1 MKRVCSG
8 WSRSWC
14 GTGQAQQWVE
24 QKLSL
29 DNESKYGGA
38 RLGDQDQEV
47 LTDAATG
54 RGCGRRDRSCRGKA
68 TWSRAARVPRRRRRA
83 AMDLARKDVCRGR
96 GWAVDRDQE
105 PGHRLDR
112 LCVRADPGD
121 HIEEARGWWNSGA
134 SVRSY
139 RWTARWRIDRG
150 EGAGSE
156 GTSVVGRGGPTAAAE
171 EGRGEGTGSE
181 GTSVAMAATEV
192 AAEGDMGCDHRGL
205 SSGRVGEKLSLD
217 SEERRGSEH
226 TSRLTLI
233 RLSLVLE
240 DLLDFGG
247 SNHGMV
253 GPVYLGL
260 FEGGSS
266 GLSAEDPTE
275 GLTETDKLGTEGH
288 APSGDDQL
296 TPAERRYIDQ
306 RERINVKRLAKT
318 ANKSHRDRIQ
328 DFNQYLANL
337 SEHYDI
343 PKVGPG

>member
-29 DNESKYGGA
+29 DSERKYVGA

-47 LTDAATG
+47 LMDAATG
-54 RGCGRRDRSCRGKA
+54 RGCGRRDRSRRGRA

-83 AMDLARKDVCRGR
+83 TTDHARKDICRGR
-96 GWAVDRDQE
+96 GGTVDRDQE

-156 GTSVVGRGGPTAAAE
+156 GTSVAGRGGPAAAAE

-181 GTSVAMAATEV
+181 GTSVRIVLRA
-192 AAEGDMGCDHRGL
+192 RG
-205 SSGRVGEKLSLD
+205 GEAVVGQ
-217 SEERRGSEH
+217 RR
-226 TSRLTLI
+226 
-233 RLSLVLE
+233 
-240 DLLDFGG
+240 
-247 SNHGMV
+247 
-253 GPVYLGL
+253 
-260 FEGGSS
+260 
-266 GLSAEDPTE
+266 
-275 GLTETDKLGTEGH
+275 K
-288 APSGDDQL
+288 
-296 TPAERRYIDQ
+296 
-306 RERINVKRLAKT
+306 KR
-318 ANKSHRDRIQ
+318 
-328 DFNQYLANL
+328 
-337 SEHYDI
+337 
-343 PKVGPG
+343 